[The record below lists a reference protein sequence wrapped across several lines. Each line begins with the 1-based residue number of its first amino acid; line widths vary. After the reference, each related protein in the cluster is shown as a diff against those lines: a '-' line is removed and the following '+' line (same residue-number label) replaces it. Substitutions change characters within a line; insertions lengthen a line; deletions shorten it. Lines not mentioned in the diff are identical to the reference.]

1 MRRIAA
7 VLAAAVLAL
16 PSLASAHTKLLD
28 PAPLTENDNA
38 KSGPCGCYFGAPETP
53 AEDQTPEEC
62 PGTFAITEV
71 TVGQQIQVAWLETVN
86 HDGAFRLAIS
96 GKPIDQL
103 KKADADGAVVY
114 DQPDN
119 NTDTATPLTTTITIP
134 DVPCESCALQLR
146 QDMGGTFYYS
156 CAALKILPAGGAG
169 GAGGGSST
177 TGSGAGG
184 GSSTTGTGAGGDPT
198 SSTGSGLDST
208 GPGMAEGSAPLDT
221 SGSCAAGPA
230 GGESSTT
237 GALCVAGL
245 ALVVVAARG
254 RRSAVTPRDR

>member
-1 MRRIAA
+1 MRRIALA
-7 VLAAAVLAL
+7 LAAAVFTL

-53 AEDQTPEEC
+53 GEDGSPEEC
-62 PGTFAITEV
+62 PGTYAITEV
-71 TVGQQIQVAWLETVN
+71 TVGQQIQVAWLETIN
-86 HDGAFRLAIS
+86 HNGAFRLAIS

-114 DQPDN
+114 DEPDN

-134 DVPCESCALQLR
+134 DVPCDNCALQLR

-156 CAALKILPAGGAG
+156 CAALKILPAGGE
-169 GAGGGSST
+169 GGGSATSST

-184 GSSTTGTGAGGDPT
+184 GSSSTGSGAGGDPT
-198 SSTGSGLDST
+198 SATSGGFEST
-208 GPGMAEGSAPLDT
+208 GPGMAETSEPLDT
-221 SGSCAAGPA
+221 SGSCAAGSPS
-230 GGESSTT
+230 GESSTG
-237 GALCVAGL
+237 GALFVAGL
-245 ALVVVAARG
+245 ALAAVAAR
-254 RRSAVTPRDR
+254 RRS